1 MQDEIMLAKCML
13 AGETTNVSSVIRLLD
28 QTYQRL
34 LCDGNDQSKIK
45 HSNNEKPVNQQNN
58 EQISQPICNQNNNVV
73 EKNKEIL
80 IQHSQLK
87 RQAISPPPTPVNF
100 EQNDVK
106 SAAATIAQI
115 TPQSATAV
123 QTASSL
129 PTTVNATESTSLIHE
144 NSSSLSSALSS
155 SISSGSKKQEKPT
168 RKVY

>member
-73 EKNKEIL
+73 EKKGKEI
-80 IQHSQLK
+80 I
-87 RQAISPPPTPVNF
+87 
-100 EQNDVK
+100 
-106 SAAATIAQI
+106 
-115 TPQSATAV
+115 
-123 QTASSL
+123 
-129 PTTVNATESTSLIHE
+129 
-144 NSSSLSSALSS
+144 
-155 SISSGSKKQEKPT
+155 
-168 RKVY
+168 